1 MNRILKEVSNIVKGN
16 LKKYLPEVLLQDLEE
31 NGKIYYMN
39 DRNGTIFDYYTNN
52 HLSPFMC
59 FYNDKENMGAIK
71 LILYNDGK
79 IDMYIFKNHEN
90 EPYKNISTSINAT
103 YDEILELAVIMNKI
117 TDNDSKWAFSI
128 EDINSDI
135 EITKDEIKEF
145 ISQEEDFNILKELLK
160 TCIVTKKLL
169 DENWKV
175 GLMQKMEASSEM
187 DSGWFLSVGN
197 ETQDYVDNPKNLC
210 IIKLNEVC
218 KKDPILIS
226 YLMNKRV
233 GDTLIRIS
241 NDEFE
246 FDDNKKEIFIVKLN
260 NEK

>member
-1 MNRILKEVSNIVKGN
+1 MNKILNEISKIVKEE
-16 LKKYLPEVLLQDLEE
+16 LKKHLPEVLAQDLEE

-39 DRNGTIFDYYTNN
+39 DKNGTIFDYYINN

-71 LILYNDGK
+71 LILYIDGK
-79 IDMYIFKNHEN
+79 IDIYLFKNHTN
-90 EPYKNISTSINAT
+90 KPYKEISKSINVGCG
-103 YDEILELAVIMNKI
+103 EILELAVIMNKI
-117 TDNDSKWAFSI
+117 ADNDNKWGASI

-135 EITKDEIKEF
+135 QITKNEINEF
-145 ISQEEDFNILKELLK
+145 LSQEQEFRSLSELLK

-175 GLMQKMEASSEM
+175 GIMQKMESSSEM

-197 ETQDYVDNPKNLC
+197 ETQDYVDDPKNLC
-210 IIKLNEVC
+210 MTTLDKLC
-218 KKDPILIS
+218 KKDPTLIS
-226 YLMNKRV
+226 YLMNKSV
-233 GDTLIRIS
+233 GDVLVRVS

-246 FDDNKKEIFIVKLN
+246 FDDYEKEIFISKLN
-260 NEK
+260 

>member
-1 MNRILKEVSNIVKGN
+1 MNRILREITEIAREN
-16 LKKYLPEVLLQDLEE
+16 LKKYLPEVLTQDLEE

-39 DRNGTIFDYYTNN
+39 DKNGTIFDYYVNS

-71 LILYNDGK
+71 LILYIDGN
-79 IDMYIFKNHEN
+79 IDVCIYKNHTN
-90 EPYKNISTSINAT
+90 KPYKEIYTSISVT
-103 YDEILELAVIMNKI
+103 SDEILELAVIMNKI
-117 TDNDSKWAFSI
+117 TDNDDKWGFSI

-135 EITKDEIKEF
+135 QITKNEIDEF
-145 ISQEEDFNILKELLK
+145 VSQEEDFILMSELLK

-175 GLMQKMEASSEM
+175 GLMQKMEPSSEM
-187 DSGWFLSVGN
+187 DSGWFLSIGN
-197 ETQDYVDNPKNLC
+197 ETQEYVDNPKNLC
-210 IIKLNEVC
+210 IITLDEVC
-218 KKDPILIS
+218 QKDSNLIS
-226 YLMNKRV
+226 YLINKKV

-246 FDDNKKEIFIVKLN
+246 FDDGKKEIFITK
-260 NEK
+260 